1 IPRSKI
7 SFSITG
13 SSAPLMPLQVVQ
25 AKPTIPKPSFSISAS
40 KPDSCKYISATLEP
54 GANEVFTQGLRT
66 KPNSLAFLATKP
78 AATTLLGLEVL
89 VQEVIAANNTAPSG
103 IRPWDS
109 CSNASAKP
117 PLMPSDARSVV
128 DTRACGVEGPA
139 MVRTTDD
146 KSNSRTRI
154 PRSYS

>member
-1 IPRSKI
+1 MPRSNT
-7 SFSITG
+7 SFSMTG

-25 AKPTIPKPSFSISAS
+25 AKPTIPKPSFSISGNR
-40 KPDSCKYISATLEP
+40 PESCKYISATLEP
-54 GANEVFTQGLRT
+54 GAKDVLTQGLRS

-103 IRPWDS
+103 IRPWAS

-146 KSNSRTRI
+146 KSNSRTR
-154 PRSYS
+154 SY

>member
-1 IPRSKI
+1 
-7 SFSITG
+7 
-13 SSAPLMPLQVVQ
+13 MPLQVVQ

-40 KPDSCKYISATLEP
+40 KLDSCKYISATLEP

-89 VQEVIAANNTAPSG
+89 VQEVIAANNTAFSG
-103 IRPWDS
+103 IRPWAS

-117 PLMPSDARSVV
+117 PLMTSEAKSVV
-128 DTRACGVEGPA
+128 ATRACGVEGLV
-139 MVRTTDD
+139 MLRMIED
-146 KSNSRTRI
+146 KSNSDRK
-154 PRSYS
+154 SVV